1 MSQAIP
7 TIATDGDAELAAIER
22 STDLHALTEIVKRG
36 RRTTVEVV
44 TALRRIR
51 DARLYKATHSTW
63 EAWCNDNWWSSK
75 RHADRQIA
83 ELEVVGSL
91 GPGVPLGGRVTR
103 ELARLPESERADVI
117 AEAGLLPSVA
127 SEGRPPN
134 AAEIRTVID
143 ARLAAKGQPQQL
155 GFGMPGAPR
164 RDLSQWDTRP
174 PTARRLVAWEA
185 ENRARLAAI
194 RRGDGTDTIVDPRLD
209 GLRVLEPSAG
219 KGNLVRA
226 LRDAGAEVTAIEL
239 DPVRAEALGCQCV
252 DFLEYAAKLGPGD
265 HFDVCVMNPPYE
277 KDQDLAHILAALSV
291 APVVVVLARLALL
304 EGQARR
310 AALWDQHSLTGL
322 MVLSARES
330 FEGDT
335 DGTPKS
341 AFAFFRLERGPGR
354 SIIQWAPMSD
364 EADTQGGHA

>member
-1 MSQAIP
+1 MSWS
-7 TIATDGDAELAAIER
+7 EAIER
-22 STDLHALTEIVKRG
+22 SNDLHALEQIIDKGKETFA
-36 RRTTVEVV
+36 EVWL
-44 TALRRIR
+44 ALARIR
-51 DARLYKATHSTW
+51 EARLYKATHATW
-63 EAWCNDNWWSSK
+63 ETYCRERWGWSG
-75 RHADRQIA
+75 RHANRLIA
-83 ELEVVGSL
+83 ATTMAGEI
-91 GPGVPLGGRVTR
+91 GPRGLTERHAR
-103 ELARLPESERADVI
+103 ELARLPEGEREAAIVD
-117 AEAGLLPSVA
+117 AGLLPDVQREQRQPTVA
-127 SEGRPPN
+127 ELRD
-134 AAEIRTVID
+134 VVD
-143 ARLAAKGQPQQL
+143 ARLGAKQPALFGQL

-185 ENRARLAAI
+185 EARARLAAI
-194 RRGDGTDTIVDPRLD
+194 RQGKGTDTVVDPRLD